1 MNKRLTTLILTFAF
15 LFGSV
20 LSFATELQLTQAQL
34 ANIKLTTSTASR
46 RENLTRL
53 KLNGMLTAD
62 QRKTYRVTPMVDG
75 VVTSLTVVAHEKVR
89 KGQVLAQLR
98 SHSLGLAQAE
108 YLEALARF
116 ELTETERRRIEGL
129 WKDGVVSESRWL
141 MADSDYKS
149 ARATLEARRRL
160 LSLTGLSDRQIQRLA
175 TEPDQLAVFNLI
187 SPIDGLVTAADIESG
202 QLLIAGQAAF
212 QVDDLSSL
220 WAMVKIPVASLPLVK
235 TGAAAEIRVQA
246 SPNKS
251 YHGILESLGAEVDV
265 QSQTLTGRIVLSNQD
280 GRLRPGMYAEISLS
294 GIPIQA
300 LMVPA
305 TAVFRV
311 GDQNYVFQVLGNGRF
326 EPIAIKTGIEAD
338 GWVPVTSG
346 IAAETTVVSSGVAE
360 LKSHW
365 QYSAGNEGG
374 E

>member
-1 MNKRLTTLILTFAF
+1 
-15 LFGSV
+15 
-20 LSFATELQLTQAQL
+20 
-34 ANIKLTTSTASR
+34 
-46 RENLTRL
+46 
-53 KLNGMLTAD
+53 
-62 QRKTYRVTPMVDG
+62 
-75 VVTSLTVVAHEKVR
+75 
-89 KGQVLAQLR
+89 
-98 SHSLGLAQAE
+98 
-108 YLEALARF
+108 
-116 ELTETERRRIEGL
+116 
-129 WKDGVVSESRWL
+129 
-141 MADSDYKS
+141 
-149 ARATLEARRRL
+149 
-160 LSLTGLSDRQIQRLA
+160 
-175 TEPDQLAVFNLI
+175 
-187 SPIDGLVTAADIESG
+187 
-202 QLLIAGQAAF
+202 
-212 QVDDLSSL
+212 
-220 WAMVKIPVASLPLVK
+220 MVKIPVASLPLVK

-251 YHGILESLGAEVDV
+251 YHGILESLGGEVDV